1 MGLDRQVK
9 MEIIIVVEDRANET
23 FTEAMR
29 TELMAL
35 IQFFLFYALKSSVPQ
50 GSADYISI
58 LRVILIFPCMI
69 TIVAIRILI
78 LKQLLLNY

>member
-1 MGLDRQVK
+1 

-35 IQFFLFYALKSSVPQ
+35 IQFFLFYALKSSVLR
-50 GSADYISI
+50 GSANYISI
-58 LRVILIFPCMI
+58 LLVILIFPCKNI
-69 TIVAIRILI
+69 IVAIRILI